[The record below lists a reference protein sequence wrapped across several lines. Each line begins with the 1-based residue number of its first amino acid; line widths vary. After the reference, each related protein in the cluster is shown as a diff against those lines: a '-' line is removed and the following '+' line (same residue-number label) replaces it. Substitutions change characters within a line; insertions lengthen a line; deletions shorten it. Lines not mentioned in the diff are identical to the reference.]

1 MMTGASDKVIKI
13 LNLSNLTVIK
23 TINLSEIIKD
33 SADLS
38 IRSLDVW

>member
-13 LNLSNLTVIK
+13 LNLSNLTVTK

-33 SADLS
+33 SVDLS